1 MSFYYDINEMLWEL
15 NPCLYQL
22 GYGKI
27 GSVIHHYTT
36 VQEPIVTIKLGLTV
50 FKPVYVYLP

>member
-1 MSFYYDINEMLWEL
+1 MSFYYDVNEMLWEL

-36 VQEPIVTIKLGLTV
+36 VQEPIVTIK
-50 FKPVYVYLP
+50 